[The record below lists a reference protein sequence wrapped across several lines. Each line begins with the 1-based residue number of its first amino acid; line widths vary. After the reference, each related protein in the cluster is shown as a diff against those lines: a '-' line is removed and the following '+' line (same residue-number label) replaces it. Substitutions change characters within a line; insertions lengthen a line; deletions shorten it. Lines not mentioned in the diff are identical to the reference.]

1 MDYHATFSIA
11 GRIAS
16 VGDTQVLGK
25 GFRLRKLMIDTA
37 PGASKYANPVEVRL
51 HGDRVAIADTLAPG
65 MEVEVSGYV
74 DGRYA
79 QSSKDGRQLQF
90 TTLAAMRI
98 TPDGADAPE
107 AAPDEPEVNPDDPEA
122 MPF

>member
-11 GRIAS
+11 GRIES
-16 VGDTQVLGK
+16 VGETQVLGN
-25 GFRLRKLMIDTA
+25 GFRVRRVMIDTS
-37 PGASKYANPVEVRL
+37 PGASKYSNPVEVRL
-51 HGDRVAIADTLAPG
+51 HGDRVNLADTLAPG

-79 QSSKDGRQLQF
+79 NSTKDGRQLHF
-90 TTLAAMRI
+90 TTLAAMKVRAEGAE
-98 TPDGADAPE
+98 PEADAPD
-107 AAPDEPEVNPDDPEA
+107 APEVDPDDPES